1 MIQLIGIE
9 IVILISLT
17 FIYGYIYSIMGNKH
31 FDFKDKI
38 DPYYFSFTTMTT
50 VGYGDYSPKSTQSKL
65 VVMTQHMFI
74 LITNLSLILKM
85 LGYI

>member
-1 MIQLIGIE
+1 MIQLIE

-17 FIYGYIYSIMGNKH
+17 FIYGYIYSMMDKKH
-31 FDFKDKI
+31 FGFKDKI

-50 VGYGDYSPKSTQSKL
+50 VGYGDYSPKTTQSKL
-65 VVMTQHMFI
+65 VVMTQQLF
-74 LITNLSLILKM
+74 LVITEISLILKM